1 MDCSPVASLTRAVVR
16 HIHKRVVG
24 ASIRRRLHS
33 VGANTVGRSI
43 PARISVLSVA
53 CSQAIRLATPAAIIV
68 GTGLLGAH
76 LSAGG
81 RPDFS
86 AGHIAPGVRPDM
98 GDGSGFGQFRSAQ
111 AGSGPTG
118 ADPDHFHELRT
129 PPPLVV
135 VAEISGPVQHVP
147 EPGALIP
154 LASWVVALYIVRR
167 RSVWATQPIAPPLIA
182 ANIR

>member
-1 MDCSPVASLTRAVVR
+1 MDCSPVVNLARAVVR

-24 ASIRRRLHS
+24 ATIRRPLHP

-53 CSQAIRLATPAAIIV
+53 CSQAIGLATPAAIIV
-68 GTGLLGAH
+68 GTGLLASH

-81 RPDFS
+81 SPDFS
-86 AGHIAPGVRPDM
+86 GLHIASGSRPDM
-98 GDGSGFGQFRSAQ
+98 GDGRGFGQFRSAQ
-111 AGSGPTG
+111 ADSGPTD
-118 ADPDHFHELRT
+118 ADPDHFHELET

-135 VAEISGPVQHVP
+135 VAEIPAPVQHVP

-154 LASWVVALYIVRR
+154 LASWVVALYFVRR

-182 ANIR
+182 ADTR

>member
-1 MDCSPVASLTRAVVR
+1 MDCSPVVSLARAVVR

-24 ASIRRRLHS
+24 STIRRRLHP
-33 VGANTVGRSI
+33 VGANTVGRTL

-81 RPDFS
+81 GPDFS
-86 AGHIAPGVRPDM
+86 AQHIAPGSRPDM
-98 GDGSGFGQFRSAQ
+98 GGESGFGQYRSAQ

-118 ADPDHFHELRT
+118 ADPDHFHELKT

-135 VAEISGPVQHVP
+135 VPEIPAPVQHVP

-154 LASWVVALYIVRR
+154 LASWVVALYFVRR

-182 ANIR
+182 ADIR